1 MAFNLTS
8 YPACLKPP
16 WQEHK
21 PAVKTYHYESNI
33 KMKTAIIA
41 SLVAGAAAFAP
52 AANKVSDR
60 TKPRG
65 GVDRFLKPIYE
76 LACMRRHLFFDQ

>member
-1 MAFNLTS
+1 MRGLQLDLLLA
-8 YPACLKPP
+8 LKPP

-33 KMKTAIIA
+33 NMKTAIIA

-60 TKPRG
+60 ENLGIVWT
-65 GVDRFLKPIYE
+65 VLKAYI
-76 LACMRRHLFFDQ
+76 